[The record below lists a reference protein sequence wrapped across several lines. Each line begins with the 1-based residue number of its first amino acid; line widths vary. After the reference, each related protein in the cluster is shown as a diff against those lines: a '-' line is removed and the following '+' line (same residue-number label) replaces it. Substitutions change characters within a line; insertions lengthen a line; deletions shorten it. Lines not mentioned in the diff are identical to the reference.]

1 MPGCSRCDD
10 SNRKCN
16 GFFWAPWNMINPFDN
31 DKAIRKCMCGHHAN
45 YHYD

>member
-1 MPGCSRCDD
+1 MPGCSRCDN

-31 DKAIRKCMCGHHAN
+31 DKAIRKCACGHHYN
-45 YHYD
+45 DHYD